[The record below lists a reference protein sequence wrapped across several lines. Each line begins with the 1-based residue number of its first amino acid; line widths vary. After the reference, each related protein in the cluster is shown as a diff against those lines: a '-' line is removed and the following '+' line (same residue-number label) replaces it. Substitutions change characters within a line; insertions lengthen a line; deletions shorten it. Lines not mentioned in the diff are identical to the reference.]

1 MRWRPK
7 PRHPD
12 WVPGNRVR
20 LLENGEAYFPAV
32 FDAIARAERRGG
44 LGVIEGIFI
53 AVLGSEAARS
63 GLIAALL
70 AYRVLY
76 YLVPLAIATVLYF
89 TVEATHRNHRSSA
102 ESLV

>member
-20 LLENGEAYFPAV
+20 LLENSEACFPAV

-63 GLIAALL
+63 EL
-70 AYRVLY
+70 
-76 YLVPLAIATVLYF
+76 IATVLYF